1 MAPLVVHEKEEGEDG
16 DDEARDDEHHHH
28 QPAVH
33 VLLLHLQSLG
43 RSYITAECWPMTVEI
58 SIQSCWGFYKMI
70 NKNHLQQYIF
80 SKDRLSVI
88 LQSIEQEEETFNLQL
103 VL

>member
-1 MAPLVVHEKEEGEDG
+1 
-16 DDEARDDEHHHH
+16 
-28 QPAVH
+28 
-33 VLLLHLQSLG
+33 
-43 RSYITAECWPMTVEI
+43 
-58 SIQSCWGFYKMI
+58 MI